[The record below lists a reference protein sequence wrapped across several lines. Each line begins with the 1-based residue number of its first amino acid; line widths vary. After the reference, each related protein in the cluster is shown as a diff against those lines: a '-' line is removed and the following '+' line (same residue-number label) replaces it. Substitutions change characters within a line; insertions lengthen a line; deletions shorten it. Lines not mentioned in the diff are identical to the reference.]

1 MELQKLRFFDCLQY
15 IAITILSLVKWREFA
30 DVTKKL
36 QNFENRRGAWHI
48 QLQLAWERLFCNAI
62 QVTKYKRSEEVI
74 GKFKKYT
81 ELGATYNISINNIC
95 LTKKLAIWT
104 KIVER
109 MQLFRD
115 VIVQI
120 ETNALEYLS
129 K

>member
-1 MELQKLRFFDCLQY
+1 M
-15 IAITILSLVKWREFA
+15 
-30 DVTKKL
+30 
-36 QNFENRRGAWHI
+36 
-48 QLQLAWERLFCNAI
+48 
-62 QVTKYKRSEEVI
+62 

-81 ELGATYNISINNIC
+81 ELGATYKISINNIC
-95 LTKKLAIWT
+95 LKKKLGIWT

-115 VIVQI
+115 AIVQI

>member
-1 MELQKLRFFDCLQY
+1 MGKL
-15 IAITILSLVKWREFA
+15 
-30 DVTKKL
+30 
-36 QNFENRRGAWHI
+36 
-48 QLQLAWERLFCNAI
+48 
-62 QVTKYKRSEEVI
+62 
-74 GKFKKYT
+74 KKYT
-81 ELGATYNISINNIC
+81 ELGAIYNISINNIC

-115 VIVQI
+115 AIVQI